1 MKTHLVRLFE
11 YNQWANQ
18 LFCETILN
26 ADYQNKKIDVLIS
39 HTLAAELIWLDRISP
54 VNTPVLGVWE
64 LLSLNEAIES
74 LKAADELWLSYL
86 KEDPAIDTVI
96 KYTDSAGKKHQ
107 TILKD
112 IITHVANHGTHHRG
126 QLATLLRQE
135 NIAPPASDFIFFA
148 RS

>member
-1 MKTHLVRLFE
+1 MKRHFLRLFE
-11 YNQWANQ
+11 YNQWANR

-26 ADYQNKKIDVLIS
+26 SDYQSKKIEVLLS
-39 HTLAAELIWLDRISP
+39 HTLAAELIWLDRISQITIP
-54 VNTPVLGVWE
+54 VPGTWE
-64 LLSLNEAIES
+64 LLPLNKAIES
-74 LKAADELWLSYL
+74 LNAADKLWLSYL
-86 KEDPAIDTVI
+86 MDEPDIDAVI
-96 KYTDSAGKKHQ
+96 EYSDSEGKRHQ

-112 IITHVANHGTHHRG
+112 IIMHVANHGTHHRA